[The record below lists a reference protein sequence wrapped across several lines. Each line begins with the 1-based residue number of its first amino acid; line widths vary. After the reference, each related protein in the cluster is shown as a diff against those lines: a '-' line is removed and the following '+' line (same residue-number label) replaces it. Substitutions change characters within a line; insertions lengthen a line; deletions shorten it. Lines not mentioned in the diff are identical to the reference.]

1 MRKFIFTFNN
11 ERNYFFFQLE
21 MINYV
26 DNQGCNLF

>member
-1 MRKFIFTFNN
+1 MCKFIFTFNN
-11 ERNYFFFQLE
+11 ERFFFQLE